1 MTQVSRFP
9 LSKALKEEMNLL
21 FLRSFA
27 MLRSETDVQD
37 LLEDLLTPNER
48 IMLGKRLAI
57 AYLLDKGLNQRD
69 VHTIMKVSVSTVS
82 GVNYWLTHRGTGY
95 KNVLRLLKRNEEWR
109 DFLEKLDKTLYETF
123 SVKAL
128 YRRAYGHMPNPD
140 HS

>member
-9 LSKALKEEMNLL
+9 LSKKLKEEMNLL

-57 AYLLDKGLNQRD
+57 AYLLDKGLNQRS
-69 VHTIMKVSVSTVS
+69 VHTIMKVSVTTVS

-95 KNVLRLLKRNEEWR
+95 RKVLRLLKQSEQWKG
-109 DFLEKLDKTLYETF
+109 FFEKLDNLLYELF
-123 SVKAL
+123 SPKAL
-128 YRRAYGHMPNPD
+128 HRRVHATTDPVRW
-140 HS
+140 

>member
-9 LSKALKEEMNLL
+9 LSRKLKEEMNLL

-27 MLRSETDVQD
+27 MLRTETDVQD

-57 AYLLDKGLNQRD
+57 AYLLDKGLNQRSI
-69 VHTIMKVSVSTVS
+69 HTIMKVSVTTVS

-95 KNVLRLLKRNEEWR
+95 RKVLKLLKQSEQWK
-109 DFLEKLDKTLYETF
+109 DFFDNLDKLLYELF
-123 SVKAL
+123 SPKAL
-128 YRRAYGHMPNPD
+128 YRRAHGLIDPD
-140 HS
+140 TR